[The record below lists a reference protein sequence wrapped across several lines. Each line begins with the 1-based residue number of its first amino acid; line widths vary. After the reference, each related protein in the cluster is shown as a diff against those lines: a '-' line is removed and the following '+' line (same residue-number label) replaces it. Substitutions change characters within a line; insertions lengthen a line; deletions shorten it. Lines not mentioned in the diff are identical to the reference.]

1 MKMRALVMC
10 LAAGLMA
17 GSGLLFTTTT
27 SAEPSVTDT
36 RLLAQPALS
45 AAHVA
50 FVYAGDLWVADA
62 AGGTARRLTS
72 DEGSE
77 VNPAFS
83 PDGRTIA
90 FSAQYDGNLDVYT
103 VPVEGGI
110 PTRLTWHP
118 GPDVVQSFTPDGKA
132 VLFTSARAVFTG
144 RYQQLFTVPIEGG
157 IETQLPIPN
166 ASQAAYS
173 PDGRKMVYNPL
184 APSFLQWKQYR
195 GGTHSV
201 LWVYDVKTHAVE
213 KIPQPAT
220 RANDVDPSWIG
231 DTIYFRSDRNGE
243 FNVFAYDTRTKAVR
257 QITQHTDFPVL
268 ESSAHGSRIAYE
280 QAGYLH
286 VLDTARGGAATRL
299 KIGAAADL
307 ASLRPRWA
315 KGTNWIRGATLSPTG
330 VRAAFEYRGEIV
342 TVPMEKGDP
351 RNVTNTTGAHERS
364 PEWSPD
370 GTRIAYFSDA
380 SGEYMLHIA
389 PQDGRGD
396 ASAVKTFAPGG
407 AGFYEML
414 EWSPDS
420 KRLAFADNSQ
430 SLFWMDAA
438 TGKVT
443 KIESSYVYSPGP
455 VPIRYDWSP
464 DSKWVAYT
472 IKTNTLETTLKL
484 YSVDQNKAFSV
495 TDGLGY
501 VTEPV
506 FDKSGKYLYFI
517 GSTDAGPVVD
527 WFSMSNADMDQ
538 NNSFYV
544 VVLANNTPNPLARE
558 SDEEKTASPG
568 LGGRE
573 AQTPP
578 APKPD
583 APAPDAAKPDA
594 PPAAQ
599 AAAPPAAP
607 AGQARPAAA
616 PAATRIDLDGIE
628 FRILDLPVPPGQIAM
643 PASGE
648 DGQLYFIRRTDN
660 ASALQRFD
668 MAKRRAEPFLAPVQ
682 NFTVSH
688 DRKRILYVNNN
699 AWSIVPT
706 NRPVQPA
713 EGRLNLDAITVRVD
727 PKAEWQQIFNEAW
740 RINRD
745 YFYAP
750 NMHGVDWA
758 EEKSRYSEFLT
769 HVASRADL
777 NRVMQ
782 WMSSELA
789 VGHHRVGGGD
799 MGPDTPETVPGGL
812 LGADYEIANGR
823 YRFKKVFGG
832 LNFNPQ
838 LRAPL
843 TEPGVNARAG
853 EYLLAVNGRDLRPP
867 TNIYALFENTSGR
880 IVDLTIGPN
889 ADGSGSRVVQVVP
902 IANEGALRNRD
913 WVEGNLRKVNA
924 ATGGRVAYVYVPNT
938 TGLGHTYFKRY
949 FYPQAHKDAI
959 IVDERF
965 NGGGQVADYY
975 IDILKR
981 PLSSM
986 WAMRYG
992 ADLKMPAASIQGPRA
1007 LLIDETAGSGGDL
1020 FPWMWR
1026 QAGLGPIIGKRTWG
1040 GLVGTLGFP
1049 VLLDGGSIT
1058 APNLA
1063 FWTPE
1068 TGWDVEN
1075 EGVPPDIE
1083 VEQTPADVIAG
1094 RDPQLERAIQIV
1106 MDELK
1111 KNPPATLKRPAYPV
1125 KGQTLRGT
1133 VKKNQ

>member
-1 MKMRALVMC
+1 MKLRALFVC
-10 LAAGLMA
+10 LAAGLLAA
-17 GSGLLFTTTT
+17 GSHT
-27 SAEPSVTDT
+27 SLAAAPDPNTADT
-36 RLLAQPALS
+36 RLIAQPALS
-45 AAHVA
+45 ASNLA
-50 FVYAGDLWVADA
+50 FVYGGDLWVTGTG
-62 AGGTARRLTS
+62 GGTARRLTA
-72 DEGSE
+72 DEGE
-77 VNPAFS
+77 ERNPVFS
-83 PDGRTIA
+83 PDGKLIA
-90 FSAQYDGNLDVYT
+90 FSAQYDGNTDVFT
-103 VPVEGGI
+103 IPVEGGV

-118 GPDVVQSFTPDGKA
+118 GADIVQSFTPDGKA
-132 VLFTSARAVFTG
+132 VLFTSARAVVTG
-144 RYQQLFTVPIEGG
+144 RYTQLFTVPVEGG

-184 APSFLQWKQYR
+184 APSFLQWKSYR

-201 LWVYDVKTHAVE
+201 LYVYDVKTHAIE

-220 RANDVDPSWIG
+220 RANDVDPNWIG

-243 FNVFAYDTRTKAVR
+243 FNLFAYDTRSKAVK

-268 ESSAHGSRIAYE
+268 EASAAGTRIAYE

-286 VLDTARGGAATRL
+286 MLDTAAGAPATRL
-299 KIGAAADL
+299 KIAAAADL
-307 ASLRPRWA
+307 AGLRPRWA
-315 KGTNWIRGATLSPTG
+315 RGANWIRSADLSPTG
-330 VRAAFEYRGEIV
+330 ARAAFEYRGEIV

-351 RNVTNTTGAHERS
+351 RNVTNTPGAHERQ
-364 PEWSPD
+364 PAWSPD
-370 GTRIAYFSDA
+370 GTRIAYFSDE

-396 ASAVKTFAPGG
+396 AKAIRRYPLGG
-407 AGFYEML
+407 AGFYEL
-414 EWSPDS
+414 LDWSPDG

-430 SLFWMDAA
+430 TLFWMDADS
-438 TGKVT
+438 GKVT
-443 KIESSYVYSPGP
+443 KIESAYIYSPGG

-464 DSKWVAYT
+464 DSKWLAYT

-484 YSVDQNKAFSV
+484 YSVDQAKAYQV

-501 VTEPV
+501 VSDPV
-506 FDKSGKYLYFI
+506 FDKNGKYLYFL
-517 GSTDAGPVVD
+517 GSTDAGPATD
-527 WFSMSNADMDQ
+527 WFAMWSEDMEP
-538 NNSFYV
+538 NNSLYV
-544 VVLANNTPNPLARE
+544 AVLANNTPNPLARE
-558 SDEEKTASPG
+558 SDEEKAARAAS
-568 LGGRE
+568 
-573 AQTPP
+573 A
-578 APKPD
+578 
-583 APAPDAAKPDA
+583 
-594 PPAAQ
+594 
-599 AAAPPAAP
+599 PAAP
-607 AGQARPAAA
+607 AAPAAA
-616 PAATRIDLDGIE
+616 PATPPAPQAADAPARPAAPPAVTRIDPEGIE
-628 FRILDLPVPPGQIAM
+628 FRILDLPVPAGNITSPSAGD
-643 PASGE
+643 
-648 DGQLYFIRRTDN
+648 DGQLYFLRRTDG
-660 ASALQRFD
+660 ATSLQRFS
-668 MAKRRAEPFLAPVQ
+668 MTTRKAEPFLANAQ
-682 NFTVSH
+682 AYTVSS
-688 DRKRILYVNNN
+688 DRKRLLYLNNN

-706 NRPVQPA
+706 TRAVQPA
-713 EGRLNLDAITVRVD
+713 EGRLNIDAIAVRVD

-745 YFYAP
+745 YFYAS
-750 NMHGVDWA
+750 NMHGVNWA
-758 EEKSRYSEFLT
+758 EEKSRYSEFLA
-769 HVASRADL
+769 HVASRGDL
-777 NRVMQ
+777 NRVLQ

-799 MGPDTPETVPGGL
+799 AGPDTPETVPGGL

-843 TEPGVNARAG
+843 SEPGVNAKAG

-867 TNIYALFENTSGR
+867 TNLYSLFENTSGR

-889 ADGSGSRVVQVVP
+889 ADGSGSRTVQVVP
-902 IANEGALRNRD
+902 VANEAALRNRD

-938 TGLGHTYFKRY
+938 TTLGYTYFKRY
-949 FYPQAHKDAI
+949 FYPQAHKDAV

-965 NGGGQVADYY
+965 NGGGSVADYY

-981 PLSSM
+981 PASSM

-992 ADLKMPAASIQGPRA
+992 ADLKMPAASIQGPKA
-1007 LLIDETAGSGGDL
+1007 LIIDETAGSGGDL

-1026 QAGLGPIIGKRTWG
+1026 QAKLGPIVGKRTWG

-1049 VLLDGGSIT
+1049 ILLDGGSIT

-1063 FWTPE
+1063 FWTAE
-1068 TGWDVEN
+1068 DGWLVEN

-1094 RDPQLERAIQIV
+1094 RDPQLERAIAIV

-1111 KNPPATLKRPAYPV
+1111 KNPPAKLTRPALPERG
-1125 KGQTLRGT
+1125 KTLRGT
-1133 VKKNQ
+1133 VIKKDQ